1 MISKISRS
9 LICVLAFRA
18 AFSYDM
24 VVRVHMY
31 EYEYYILRVREL
43 EVQITKSKLVYD
55 MLATFRDR
63 WVLRKAIEV
72 TPGLTRDT

>member
-1 MISKISRS
+1 
-9 LICVLAFRA
+9 
-18 AFSYDM
+18 
-24 VVRVHMY
+24 MY